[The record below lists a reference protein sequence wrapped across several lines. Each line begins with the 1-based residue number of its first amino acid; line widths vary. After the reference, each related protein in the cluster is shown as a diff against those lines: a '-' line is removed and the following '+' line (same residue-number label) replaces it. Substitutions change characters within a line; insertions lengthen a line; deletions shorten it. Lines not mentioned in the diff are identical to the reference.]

1 MNSLYRWVEDRTGIT
16 ALLHEAL
23 FERVPGGAR
32 WRYVWGSTL
41 VFAFAVQVI
50 TGMFLW
56 MAYSPSSQTA
66 WESVYYIQHD
76 MQFGWLLRGLHH
88 YMAQTMIVLL
98 VLHLMQVVIDGAYR
112 APREFNFWLGLIL
125 MKIVLGLALTG
136 YLLPWDQR
144 GYWSTGVATSLMS
157 LVPIVGEQVQKLVVG
172 GSDYGHHTL
181 TRFFALHAGV
191 LPALLVGF
199 LVLHVA
205 IFRKH
210 GIHPK
215 KLDPKKDCYFW
226 PDQVLKDAVACLAV
240 LLVVL
245 FLIFMPVLTGHVE
258 WAAARAEPGAHL
270 GAHLTA
276 PADASNKFSAARPEW
291 YFLFLFQF
299 LKFFHGED
307 AERVG
312 ALYIPG
318 AVMGV
323 LFLMPILGRW
333 KLGHRFN
340 IAFLLVLMGGAG
352 FLTAQAWYDDNMA
365 AVEVADRPTL
375 ERVLNVLRPRTEAN
389 LDASKGYLKAVQE
402 ADEEAKR
409 AVELVSGT
417 RGIPAAGAVSVLR
430 TDEKTQ
436 GYRLF
441 SAKCA
446 SCHNWLDAEGKGIAA
461 QFPSAPNLFDFGSPE
476 WIARVLTVETIDSP
490 DMFGNTAH
498 GTKGIAER
506 TKAAGGK
513 PPTDESMVNWLKE
526 NYGTKNKDGHLV
538 DMEGK
543 VLGHDGEMLV
553 RNEIRAVS
561 VALAAEAGIEGR
573 MLFESKDVTTDKIN
587 ELVATGKSVLANEE
601 KCAQCHKFGDVGELG
616 SAPDLTGYGSE
627 EWLRELIANPAHERF
642 YGDQNDRMPAFA
654 KDRKNAKNNQLSP
667 EELDMLVK
675 WLRGQWY
682 KRSRGSE
689 AP

>member
-41 VFAFAVQVI
+41 VFAFAVQMI
-50 TGMFLW
+50 TGLFLW

-88 YMAQTMIVLL
+88 YMAQTMVVLL
-98 VLHLMQVVIDGAYR
+98 VLHLFQVVIDGAYR

-125 MKIVLGLALTG
+125 MQIVLGLALTG

-157 LVPIVGEQVQKLVVG
+157 LVPFVGEQTQKLVVG

-215 KLDPKKDCYFW
+215 TLNPKKDCYFW

-245 FLIFMPVLTGHVE
+245 FCIFMPVIFGHVDIE
-258 WAAARAEPGAHL
+258 TAKANPGANL

-276 PADASNKFSAARPEW
+276 PADPSNKFSAARPEW

-307 AERVG
+307 MERIG

-318 AVMGV
+318 AVMGF
-323 LFLMPILGRW
+323 LFLMPILGHW

-340 IAFLLVLMGGAG
+340 ILFLFVLMGGAG
-352 FLTAQAWYDDNMA
+352 FLTAQAWFDDNMA
-365 AVEVADRPTL
+365 GVNRHANFLPGFEKTQEKL
-375 ERVLNVLRPRTEAN
+375 E
-389 LDASKGYLKAVQE
+389 ASKGYLSAVRD
-402 ADEEAKR
+402 ADEEAHR
-409 AVELVSGT
+409 AVELVSGP
-417 RGIPAAGAVSVLR
+417 RGIPAAGAVSLLR
-430 TDEKTQ
+430 TDAKTQ

-441 SAKCA
+441 REKCS
-446 SCHNWLDAEGKGIAA
+446 SCHNWSYKNDKGVLSGIISKSI
-461 QFPSAPNLFDFGSPE
+461 SAPNLYDFGSSA
-476 WIARVLTVETIDSP
+476 WIAGVLNPERIDMA
-490 DMFGNTAH
+490 DYFGLTAH
-498 GTKGIAER
+498 GTKGTAER
-506 TKAAGGK
+506 KAKALAAK
-513 PPTDESMVNWLKE
+513 KEPPSDESMVAWVNE
-526 NYGTKNKDGHLV
+526 NYSTQGKDKA
-538 DMEGK
+538 EQ
-543 VLGHDGEMLV
+543 E
-553 RNEIRAVS
+553 RIANEVRAVS
-561 VALAAEAGIEGR
+561 AALAAEAGIEGR
-573 MLFESKDVTTDKIN
+573 MLVETKDLSSAQLKALL
-587 ELVATGKSVLANEE
+587 EQGRKVLASDDA
-601 KCAQCHKFGDVGELG
+601 CAACHKFGSAGGLG
-616 SAPDLTGYGSE
+616 TAPDLTGYGSK

-642 YGDQNDRMPAFA
+642 YADQNDRMPAFA
-654 KDRKNAKNNQLSP
+654 KDRANPKNNQLTP
-667 EELDMLVK
+667 QELDMLVD
-675 WLRGQWY
+675 WLRGDWY
-682 KRSRGSE
+682 KKSRAGE
-689 AP
+689 

>member
-1 MNSLYRWVEDRTGIT
+1 MNSFYRWVEDRTGIT
-16 ALLHEAL
+16 ALMHEAL

-41 VFAFAVQVI
+41 VFAFAVQMI
-50 TGMFLW
+50 TGIFLW

-98 VLHLMQVVIDGAYR
+98 VLHLIQVVIDGAYR

-125 MKIVLGLALTG
+125 MQIVLGLALTG

-181 TRFFALHAGV
+181 TRFFALHAGL

-240 LLVVL
+240 LLAVL
-245 FLIFMPVLTGHVE
+245 FCIFMPVIFGDVSI
-258 WAAARAEPGAHL
+258 AEAKADPGSHL

-276 PADASNKFSAARPEW
+276 PADPSNKFSAARPEW

-307 AERVG
+307 AERIG

-318 AVMGV
+318 AVMGM

-340 IAFLLVLMGGAG
+340 IVFLFLLMGGAG
-352 FLTAQAWYDDNMA
+352 YLTAQAWFDDNMA
-365 AVEVADRPTL
+365 SVATNVDFIPGFKKTDEKLEASRGYIEAVRD
-375 ERVLNVLRPRTEAN
+375 
-389 LDASKGYLKAVQE
+389 
-402 ADEEAKR
+402 ADEEAHR
-409 AVELVSGT
+409 AVELVRGD
-417 RGIPAAGAVSVLR
+417 RGIPATGAVSVLR
-430 TDEKTQ
+430 NDAKTQ
-436 GYRLF
+436 GHRLF
-441 SAKCA
+441 KEKCA
-446 SCHNWLDAEGKGIAA
+446 SCHDWKNGEGGGIISKSL
-461 QFPSAPNLFDFGSPE
+461 SAPNLYDFGSTD
-476 WIARVLTVETIDSP
+476 WIAGILTAETIDT
-490 DMFGNTAH
+490 DKYFGKTAH
-498 GTKGIAER
+498 GTAGIKKRTEDAELA
-506 TKAAGGK
+506 KQEK
-513 PPTDESMVNWLKE
+513 PSDESMVAWVNE
-526 NYGTKNKDGHLV
+526 NYSLKDKSPA
-538 DMEGK
+538 EAEQIK
-543 VLGHDGEMLV
+543 
-553 RNEIRAVS
+553 REIRAVS
-561 VALAAEAGIEGR
+561 AALAAEAGIEGR
-573 MLFESKDVTTDKIN
+573 MLYEEKEKGLTTEDIKKLIN
-587 ELVATGKSVLANEE
+587 EGKTVLASDE
-601 KCAQCHKFGDVGELG
+601 KCAGCHKFGDAGSLG
-616 SAPDLTGYGSE
+616 TAPDLTGYGSE

-642 YGDQNDRMPAFA
+642 YADQNDRMPSFA
-654 KDRKNAKNNQLSP
+654 KDRANPKNNQLSP
-667 EELDMLVK
+667 KELEMLVK
-675 WLRGQWY
+675 WMRGDWY
-682 KRSRGSE
+682 KPSRGGE
-689 AP
+689 Q